1 VTATSEKSEKSS
13 YNQVLLHGLWGVV
26 SALLVAACSF
36 LVSQLWDMNAEMASL
51 RTKLSS
57 HEVEQQREFLSI
69 RAETDRR
76 LCDYRADSDR
86 RFQEMS
92 KSLDQLRNDI
102 MVFRTEINQ
111 KLDKIVDN
119 KMADNKMADN
129 NL

>member
-1 VTATSEKSEKSS
+1 MTATGEKSS
-13 YNQVLLHGLWGVV
+13 YNQVLLHGLWGIV

-36 LVSQLWDMNAEMASL
+36 LVSQLWDMNSEMASL
-51 RTKLSS
+51 RTKQLA

-69 RAETDRR
+69 RSETDRR
-76 LCDYRADSDR
+76 LSDYRADSDR

-111 KLDKIVDN
+111 KLDKIVEN
-119 KMADNKMADN
+119 KLANNKIVDN
-129 NL
+129 NP

>member
-1 VTATSEKSEKSS
+1 VTATGEKSS
-13 YNQVLLHGLWGVV
+13 YNQVLLHGLWGIV

-36 LVSQLWDMNAEMASL
+36 LVSQLWDMNSEMASL
-51 RTKLSS
+51 RTKQLA

-69 RAETDRR
+69 RSETDRR
-76 LCDYRADSDR
+76 LSDYRADSDR

-111 KLDKIVDN
+111 KLDKIVEN
-119 KMADNKMADN
+119 KLANNKIVDN
-129 NL
+129 NP